1 MLTLFDETS
10 SKKESSLSRKVA
22 IFPASFDPVTNGHV
36 DLIDRISR
44 LSLFDEI
51 VIAIGINI
59 AKPPRFTLEERTK
72 MLESVTEG
80 YDHITIEQYSGL
92 TAQYAQERGACAV
105 VRGLREMSDF
115 EYEFQMARM
124 NHQIA
129 PGVDTL
135 FMMANAKYAYLSSTL
150 VVEIF
155 QMGSTKVSDEKL
167 LEMVPPI
174 VVKMLRK
181 KFQLDSDNG

>member
-1 MLTLFDETS
+1 M
-10 SKKESSLSRKVA
+10 SRQIA

-51 VIAIGINI
+51 VIAIGINLS
-59 AKPPRFTLEERTK
+59 KPPRFTFEERK
-72 MLESVTEG
+72 EMLETVTAN
-80 YDHITIEQYSGL
+80 YNRITIEQYSGL
-92 TAQYAQERGACAV
+92 TAQYAQKRGACTII
-105 VRGLREMSDF
+105 RGLREMSDF
-115 EYEFQMARM
+115 EAEFQMARM

-135 FMMANAKYAYLSSTL
+135 FMMASAKYAYLSSTL
-150 VVEIF
+150 VVEVF
-155 QMGSTKVSDEKL
+155 QMGGTNVSDEKL
-167 LEMVPPI
+167 LEMVPPV

-181 KFQLDSDNG
+181 KFEPSSANG

>member
-1 MLTLFDETS
+1 MP
-10 SKKESSLSRKVA
+10 RKIA

-36 DLIDRISR
+36 DLIHRVAKIG
-44 LSLFDEI
+44 LFDEI
-51 VIAIGINI
+51 VIAIGINP
-59 AKPPRFTLEERTK
+59 AKTTRFSIRERIE
-72 MLESVTEG
+72 MLESVIVN
-80 YDHITIEQYSGL
+80 YNHITIDQYSGL
-92 TAQYAQERGACAV
+92 TAQYAQDLGACTV

-124 NHQIA
+124 NQQIA
-129 PGVDTL
+129 PDVETL

-155 QMGSTKVSDEKL
+155 QMGSSNLSDDQL

-174 VVKMLRK
+174 VVRMLRH
-181 KFQLDSDNG
+181 KFAPTG

>member
-1 MLTLFDETS
+1 M
-10 SKKESSLSRKVA
+10 SRKIA

-36 DLIDRISR
+36 DLIDRLFK

-51 VIAIGINI
+51 VIAIGINLG
-59 AKPPRFTLEERTK
+59 KPPRFTPEERIT
-72 MLESVTEG
+72 MLQSVTQAHER
-80 YDHITIEQYSGL
+80 ITIDQYTGL
-92 TAQYAQERGACAV
+92 TAQYAQERGACTV

-155 QMGSTKVSDEKL
+155 QMGGTKVSDEKL
-167 LEMVPPI
+167 LEMVPPV

-181 KFQLDSDNG
+181 KFQTTS

>member
-1 MLTLFDETS
+1 M
-10 SKKESSLSRKVA
+10 SRKIAV
-22 IFPASFDPVTNGHV
+22 FPASFNPVTNGHV
-36 DLIDRISR
+36 DLIDRVSK

-51 VIAIGINI
+51 VIAIGVNL
-59 AKPPRFTLEERTK
+59 AKPPRFTLEERIE
-72 MLESVTEG
+72 MLESVIPSYE
-80 YDHITIEQYSGL
+80 HITIDHYSGL
-92 TAQYAQERGACAV
+92 TAQYAEERGACAV

-155 QMGSTKVSDEKL
+155 QMGGTKVSDEKL
-167 LEMVPPI
+167 LEMVPPV

-181 KFQLDSDNG
+181 KFQPTS

>member
-1 MLTLFDETS
+1 M
-10 SKKESSLSRKVA
+10 SRKIA
-22 IFPASFDPVTNGHV
+22 IFPASFDPITNGHV
-36 DLIDRISR
+36 DLIDRVSK
-44 LSLFDEI
+44 LSIFDEL
-51 VIAIGINI
+51 VIAIGINR
-59 AKPPRFTLEERTK
+59 AKTPRFTLEERIE
-72 MLESVTEG
+72 MLETVTQP
-80 YDHITIEQYSGL
+80 YPQVTIDQYSGL

-129 PGVDTL
+129 PNVDTL

-150 VVEIF
+150 IVEIF
-155 QMGSTKVSDEKL
+155 QMGGTKVSDEKL
-167 LEMVPPI
+167 LEMVPPV

-181 KFQLDSDNG
+181 KFQPTS

>member
-1 MLTLFDETS
+1 MS
-10 SKKESSLSRKVA
+10 SKIA

-36 DLIDRISR
+36 DLLDRISR
-44 LSLFDEI
+44 LALFDEI
-51 VIAIGINI
+51 VIAIGINL
-59 AKPPRFTLEERTK
+59 AKPPRFTFEERKK
-72 MLESVTEG
+72 MLETVTKD

-92 TAQYAQERGACAV
+92 TAQYAQERGACTV
-105 VRGLREMSDF
+105 IRGLREMSDF

-124 NHQIA
+124 NNQIA

-155 QMGSTKVSDEKL
+155 QMGGTKVSDEKL

-181 KFQLDSDNG
+181 KFELDSDN

>member
-1 MLTLFDETS
+1 M
-10 SKKESSLSRKVA
+10 SRQIA

-51 VIAIGINI
+51 VIAIGINPS
-59 AKPPRFTLEERTK
+59 KPPRFTFEERK
-72 MLESVTEG
+72 EMLEAVTKN
-80 YDHITIEQYSGL
+80 YNHITIEQYSGL
-92 TAQYAQERGACAV
+92 TAQYAQQRGACTV
-105 VRGLREMSDF
+105 IRGLREMSDF
-115 EYEFQMARM
+115 EDEFQMARM

-129 PGVDTL
+129 PDVDAL

-155 QMGSTKVSDEKL
+155 QMGSPKVSDEKL
-167 LEMVPPI
+167 LEMVPPV

-181 KFQLDSDNG
+181 KFELGCGNE

>member
-1 MLTLFDETS
+1 M
-10 SKKESSLSRKVA
+10 SRKIA
-22 IFPASFDPVTNGHV
+22 IVPASFDPVTNGHI
-36 DLIDRISR
+36 DLIERVSE

-51 VIAIGINI
+51 VIAIGVNL
-59 AKPPRFTLEERTK
+59 AKPPRFTLEERIE
-72 MLESVTEG
+72 MLKSVLQAYE
-80 YDHITIEQYSGL
+80 HITVDQYSGL

-105 VRGLREMSDF
+105 VRGLREISDF

-129 PGVDTL
+129 PEVDTL

-150 VVEIF
+150 VVEVF
-155 QMGSTKVSDEKL
+155 QMGGTKVSDEKL
-167 LEMVPPI
+167 LEMVPPV

-181 KFQLDSDNG
+181 KFQPTS